1 MAGIIIDGTGRR
13 LRTNAFNA
21 KYSFQ
26 YLHFYTRST
35 GALEGYAK
43 RGSWTFLSSF
53 LFPLSSF
60 LSPLGILAE
69 LQLQKAIPAIPP
81 RVADAPAGQS
91 IEARN

>member
-1 MAGIIIDGTGRR
+1 MAGIIDGTGRR

-21 KYSFQ
+21 KYSYQ

-35 GALEGYAK
+35 GALEGYTK

-53 LFPLSSF
+53 LFTSF

-69 LQLQKAIPAIPP
+69 LQLQKAIPVVPP
-81 RVADAPAGQS
+81 RAADAPAGQS
-91 IEARN
+91 IEFRN